1 MPNSNIYRRLL
12 ASLLLSGAATAFLQ
26 AAAPIAIVRPGNDGF
41 IQRAGQMT
49 AFGNTA
55 GTIDQLN
62 RILADPQSLDE
73 AERSAALLEIGRAL
87 YMRGDAACLKA
98 LEAFA
103 SEFPSATE
111 ALQARLMMADFL
123 FFTGEYGPA
132 SQAYANARYSGLAP
146 DERNKYTYRRAL
158 SLCRVGEFKE
168 ADRLFASI
176 TGDATY
182 GTAAE
187 FYRAYIDYARGN
199 LDNALRRFDKV
210 EGRLAVEKEK
220 GNGLPSAPDAATYIA
235 QIEFQKGRYDEAARD
250 AENCLKA
257 GAPEEFVPELNRIL
271 GESLFQLNRY
281 KDARNPLQRYI
292 NASESPLPSAVYDL
306 GVILY
311 DHKDFTAA
319 QDLFS
324 RISDEASPLGQGA
337 NLYLGQ
343 IAAAEGNPSSAALYF
358 EKSYREKYDDS
369 ITESALYNYVA
380 ARADGGRIPFG
391 SSIELLEEFLN
402 RFPHSKY
409 APAVEES
416 RAAAYFNEKNY
427 YSALAALEKIPNPS
441 RQVLAVKQKTLYELG
456 AEAMA
461 NDNFKA
467 AQEYMSRAA
476 AMQSID
482 AEIARQSRL
491 WLADAFYRDKQY
503 KKASE
508 QYNLFLSSAPASSNK
523 TLGYYDLGYS
533 LYMADNYKDALEAF
547 RKALASKPAL
557 PSALKADATVREA
570 DCLYSTGRYKEA
582 IAGYDAAAKS
592 GVNDPD
598 YVAMRR
604 AVAVGLNGDTAG
616 KISGLQNMISSYPDS
631 KWLAA
636 AMLELGRTQGDAGNL
651 QQAAATFDRLLELRP
666 ESAEA
671 RIGRLS
677 LAVMQNDAGKRSDA
691 IATYR
696 SVIEMWSTSQEA
708 VSANDDLKRLYAEA
722 GELDK
727 YLDFI
732 NSVPGAP
739 RPDNDELEKLTFDSA
754 EDAWADNP
762 AATARLKQYLEK
774 YPQGKYVARAL
785 IDIAKSEES
794 AGRFA
799 EALSCAEDL
808 LKSRPDSP
816 QAVEALLMKAN
827 ICESKFSGRREEALK
842 AWRELERRA
851 SADLAPSAW
860 AGIMRL
866 TPDASERLSYAKRLE
881 GVSGN
886 TPDRAAEICY
896 YKSSALYALGRNEEA
911 KKAAAPL
918 EGDFS
923 TVYGA
928 RAAVEAGERLLKE
941 KNYKEAERI
950 LLGFTDEGTP
960 HAYWL
965 ARGYIALADTY
976 KASGKKQ
983 VALDYIR
990 SLKENYPG
998 SEDDI
1003 RIMIE
1008 ERLKTW

>member
-1 MPNSNIYRRLL
+1 MPNTNTYRRLL
-12 ASLLLSGAATAFLQ
+12 ASLILSGAA
-26 AAAPIAIVRPGNDGF
+26 AAAINATAPIAIVRPGNEGY
-41 IQRAGQMT
+41 IERADQMT
-49 AFGNTA
+49 VFGNTA

-62 RILADPQSLDE
+62 RILADPQALDE
-73 AERSAALLEIGRAL
+73 TGRGEALMEIGRAL
-87 YMRGDAACLKA
+87 YLRGDAACMKA
-98 LEAFA
+98 LEAYA
-103 SEFPSATE
+103 SEFPSKPE

-132 SQAYANARYSGLAP
+132 SQAYANARYGGLAP
-146 DERNKYTYRRAL
+146 SERNKYTYRRAL
-158 SLCRVGEFKE
+158 SLTRIGEFKE
-168 ADRLFASI
+168 ADSLFASI
-176 TGDATY
+176 AGDATY
-182 GTAAE
+182 SNAAE

-199 LDNALRRFDKV
+199 LDRALKRFDKV
-210 EGRLAVEKEK
+210 EGRLAVEREK
-220 GNGLPSAPDAATYIA
+220 GAGLPSAPDAATYIA
-235 QIEFQKGRYDEAARD
+235 QIEFQQGRYEEAARD
-250 AENCLKA
+250 AENCLNA
-257 GAPEEFVPELNRIL
+257 NAPEEFVPELNRIL
-271 GESLFQLNRY
+271 GESLFQLRRY

-292 NASESPLPSAVYDL
+292 NQSESPLPSAVYDL

-311 DHKDFTAA
+311 DRKDYDTA
-319 QDLFS
+319 QSLFS
-324 RISDEASPLGQGA
+324 RISDETSPLGQGA

-343 IAAAEGNPSSAALYF
+343 IAAAEGNASSAALYF
-358 EKSYREKYDDS
+358 EKSYRERYDDT

-427 YSALAALEKIPNPS
+427 SSALAALEKIPNPS
-441 RQVLAVKQKTLYELG
+441 QRVLAVKQKTLYELG

-461 NDNFKA
+461 NDNYRA
-467 AQEYMSRAA
+467 AQDYMSRAA
-476 AMQSID
+476 AMQGLDS
-482 AEIARQSRL
+482 EIARQSRL
-491 WLADAFYRDKQY
+491 WLADAYYRDRQY

-508 QYNLFLSSAPASSNK
+508 QYSLFLSSAPQSYNK

-547 RKALASKPAL
+547 RNALASKPAL
-557 PSALKADATVREA
+557 ASSLKADAMVRVA

-582 IAGYDAAAKS
+582 IAQYDAATKT

-604 AVAVGLNGDTAG
+604 AIAVGLNGDTAA
-616 KISGLQNMISSYPDS
+616 KISGLQNMISAYPSS
-631 KWLAA
+631 KWLAT
-636 AMLELGRTQGDAGNL
+636 AMLELGQTQGEGGNL
-651 QQAAATFDRLLELRP
+651 QQAAATFARLLELRP

-671 RIGRLS
+671 RMGQLS
-677 LAVMQNDAGKRSDA
+677 LAVLQNNAGKRSDA
-691 IATYR
+691 LTTYR
-696 SVIEMWSTSQEA
+696 SVIERWSTSQEA

-739 RPDNDELEKLTFDSA
+739 RPDNNELEKLTFDSA
-754 EDAWADNP
+754 EDAWADNIN
-762 AATARLKQYLEK
+762 ATARLKQYLEK

-794 AGRFA
+794 AGRYA
-799 EALSCAEDL
+799 EALSRAEDL

-816 QAVEALLMKAN
+816 QAVEALMMKAN
-827 ICESKFSGRREEALK
+827 ICEYKTTGRKDDALR

-851 SADLAPSAW
+851 SADIAPAAW

-866 TPDASERLSYAKRLE
+866 TPDASERLSYARRLE
-881 GVSGN
+881 GISGN
-886 TPDRAAEICY
+886 TPDRAAEISY
-896 YKSSALYALGRNEEA
+896 YKSSALFALGRNEEA
-911 KKAAAPL
+911 RKALAPL

-923 TVYGA
+923 TIYGA
-928 RAAVEAGERLLKE
+928 RAAVETGERYLKE
-941 KNYKEAERI
+941 KNYAEAERI

-965 ARGYIALADTY
+965 ARGYIVLADTY
-976 KASGKKQ
+976 KATGKRQ

-998 SEDDI
+998 TEDDI
-1003 RIMIE
+1003 RIMID